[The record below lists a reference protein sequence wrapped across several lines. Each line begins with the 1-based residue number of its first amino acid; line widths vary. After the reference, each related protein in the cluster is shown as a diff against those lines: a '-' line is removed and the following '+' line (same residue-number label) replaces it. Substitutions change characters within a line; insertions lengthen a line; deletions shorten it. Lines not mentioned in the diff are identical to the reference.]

1 MVLFAHDTKL
11 LVPEKEESALQ
22 HTEELQT
29 WFKNYDKK
37 KIRNPLKLQVTF
49 DNMDTVYHS
58 ELKFLGK

>member
-1 MVLFAHDTKL
+1 